1 MRYGL
6 LKEHEAGLSA
16 ADLCLDVSDAKRLK
30 ALEEENAKLKKPP
43 PLPGLPGIRSQACSG
58 FGPSLTG

>member
-16 ADLCLDVSDAKRLK
+16 ADLCLGVSDAKRPK

-43 PLPGLPGIRSQACSG
+43 PLP
-58 FGPSLTG
+58 